1 MGAINQSTGKEQ
13 SHGEIMT
20 DQKIQIIVIEDQE
33 LARFGLMVGLPRHN
47 SRFEVI
53 GEAETGE
60 KGLALIKRQQ
70 PDVVIVD
77 LGLPGMSG
85 IDVTQQI
92 KRQYPQVKVMVLTVS
107 VEEGHVLSAF
117 DAGADSY
124 CMKDNSIGLIGMALE
139 QTYEGNHWIDP
150 AIAKIVLRQYQVNL
164 ANQRQTQLISS
175 QDTSHAPNAALSS
188 AYNPAT
194 SSTTQPMEPVEVEPL
209 TKREVQVLELMAD
222 GLSNPQIGY
231 KLYISAGTVKSHV
244 GNILRKL
251 CADTRT
257 EATSRALKSHLFE
270 RYQHSTK
277 HAS

>member
-13 SHGEIMT
+13 SYGEIMT

-47 SRFEVI
+47 SRFEVT

-60 KGLALIKRQQ
+60 KGLALIRRQQ

-92 KRQYPQVKVMVLTVS
+92 KRQFPQVKVMVLTVS
-107 VEEGHVLSAF
+107 VEEAHVLSAF

-124 CMKDNSIGLIGMALE
+124 CMKDNSIGLISMALE
-139 QTYEGNHWIDP
+139 QTYESNHWIDP
-150 AIAKIVLRQYQVNL
+150 AIAKIVLREYQVNL
-164 ANQRQTQLISS
+164 TNQRQTQIISS
-175 QDTSHAPNAALSS
+175 QEIGHAPSAALSS
-188 AYNPAT
+188 TNHIANLPVPK
-194 SSTTQPMEPVEVEPL
+194 PMEPVEVEPL

-222 GLSNPQIGY
+222 GLSNPQIGH

-270 RYQHSTK
+270 RYQHSPK

>member
-13 SHGEIMT
+13 SYGEIMT
-20 DQKIQIIVIEDQE
+20 GQEIQIIVIEDQE
-33 LARFGLMVGLPRHN
+33 LARFGLIVGLPKHN

-70 PDVVIVD
+70 PDVAIVD

-92 KRQYPQVKVMVLTVS
+92 KRHYPQVKVMVLTVS
-107 VEEGHVLSAF
+107 VEEAHVLSAF

-124 CMKDNSIGLIGMALE
+124 CMKDNSVGLIGMALE

-150 AIAKIVLRQYQVNL
+150 AIAKIVLRQYRLDLV
-164 ANQRQTQLISS
+164 NQRQIQLSSS
-175 QDTSHAPNAALSS
+175 QETERTSKSAPAS
-188 AYNPAT
+188 ANGFAT
-194 SSTTQPMEPVEVEPL
+194 ELTQWAQPIEVEPL
-209 TKREVQVLELMAD
+209 TKREVQVLELMAE
-222 GLSNPQIGY
+222 GLSNPQIGQQ
-231 KLYISAGTVKSHV
+231 LFISAGTVKSHV

-270 RYQHSTK
+270 RYQRTK
-277 HAS
+277 

>member
-13 SHGEIMT
+13 SYGEIMT
-20 DQKIQIIVIEDQE
+20 GQKIQIIVIEDQE
-33 LARFGLMVGLPRHN
+33 LARFGLMVGLPKHN

-70 PDVVIVD
+70 PDVAIVD

-92 KRQYPQVKVMVLTVS
+92 KRHHPQVKVMVLTVS
-107 VEEGHVLSAF
+107 VEEAHVLSAF

-124 CMKDNSIGLIGMALE
+124 CMKDNSVGLIGMALE

-164 ANQRQTQLISS
+164 ANQRQIQLSSS
-175 QDTSHAPNAALSS
+175 QETERTSKSTPAS
-188 AYNPAT
+188 ANGFAT
-194 SSTTQPMEPVEVEPL
+194 ELTQWAQPIEVEPL
-209 TKREVQVLELMAD
+209 TKREVQVLELMAE
-222 GLSNPQIGY
+222 GLSNPQIGQ
-231 KLYISAGTVKSHV
+231 KLFISAGTVKSHV

-257 EATSRALKSHLFE
+257 EATSRALKSQLFE
-270 RYQHSTK
+270 RYQGSAK

>member
-150 AIAKIVLRQYQVNL
+150 AIAKIVLRQYQGNL
-164 ANQRQTQLISS
+164 ANQRPTQLIRS
-175 QDTSHAPNAALSS
+175 QEIGHAPNAALSS
-188 AYNPAT
+188 TNHIASLPVPK
-194 SSTTQPMEPVEVEPL
+194 PMEPVEVEPL
-209 TKREVQVLELMAD
+209 TKREVQVLELMSE
-222 GLSNPQIGY
+222 GLSNPQIGH

>member
-1 MGAINQSTGKEQ
+1 MGAINQSTGKKQ

-33 LARFGLMVGLPRHN
+33 LARFGLMVGLPKHSFRL
-47 SRFEVI
+47 EVI

-60 KGLALIKRQQ
+60 KGLALVRARQ

-107 VEEGHVLSAF
+107 VEEEHVLSAF

-124 CMKDNSIGLIGMALE
+124 CMKGNSIGLIGMALE

-150 AIAKIVLRQYQVNL
+150 AIAKIVLRQYQVNT
-164 ANQRQTQLISS
+164 ANQRQTQIISS
-175 QDTSHAPNAALSS
+175 QVTGHVPRSIVNSDNNS
-188 AYNPAT
+188 ANLPVPKPA
-194 SSTTQPMEPVEVEPL
+194 EPVEVEPL
-209 TKREVQVLELMAD
+209 TKREVQVLELMSE
-222 GLSNPQIGY
+222 GLSNPQIGH

-251 CADTRT
+251 SADTRT
-257 EATSRALKSHLFE
+257 EATSRALKSQLFE
-270 RYQHSTK
+270 RYQQSAKHS
-277 HAS
+277 S

>member
-1 MGAINQSTGKEQ
+1 MGAIKQSTGKEQ
-13 SHGEIMT
+13 SYGEIMT
-20 DQKIQIIVIEDQE
+20 GQKIQIILIEDQE
-33 LARFGLMVGLPRHN
+33 LARFGLMVGLPKYS
-47 SRFEVI
+47 SRLEVI

-60 KGLALIKRQQ
+60 TGLALIKRQQ

-107 VEEGHVLSAF
+107 VEEAHVLSAF

-150 AIAKIVLRQYQVNL
+150 AIAKIVLRQYQVNI
-164 ANQRQTQLISS
+164 ANQRPTQLIGS
-175 QDTSHAPNAALSS
+175 QEISHAPSAALSS
-188 AYNPAT
+188 TNHVANLPV
-194 SSTTQPMEPVEVEPL
+194 TQSLEPVEVEPL
-209 TKREVQVLELMAD
+209 TKREVQVLELMAE
-222 GLSNPQIGY
+222 GLSNPQIGH

-270 RYQHSTK
+270 RYQQSAK

>member
-1 MGAINQSTGKEQ
+1 MGAINQSIGKEQ
-13 SHGEIMT
+13 SYGEIMT
-20 DQKIQIIVIEDQE
+20 GQKIQIILIEDQE
-33 LARFGLMVGLPRHN
+33 LARFGLMVGLPKYS
-47 SRFEVI
+47 SRLEVI

-60 KGLALIKRQQ
+60 KGLTLIKRQQ
-70 PDVVIVD
+70 PDVAIID

-107 VEEGHVLSAF
+107 VEEAHVLSAF

-150 AIAKIVLRQYQVNL
+150 AIAKIVLRQYQVNT
-164 ANQRQTQLISS
+164 ANQRQTQIISS
-175 QDTSHAPNAALSS
+175 QATGHVPRSIVNSDNNSANLSV
-188 AYNPAT
+188 PK
-194 SSTTQPMEPVEVEPL
+194 PMEPVEVEPL
-209 TKREVQVLELMAD
+209 TKREVQVLELMSE
-222 GLSNPQIGY
+222 GLSNPQIGD

-251 CADTRT
+251 SADTRT
-257 EATSRALKSHLFE
+257 EATSRALKSQLFE
-270 RYQHSTK
+270 RYQQSGKHS
-277 HAS
+277 S